1 MSSISKNL
9 FQTPIQISKT
19 DFGLLNVDLVKLA
32 YKLKGENNFVETTE
46 QKGFQSVIYN
56 PKDFKETNQFIH
68 LQINNINNF
77 LQQYSIIKN
86 YDWNVKGIWFNIN
99 PKYSFNNLHTHSDC
113 DFSAVYYLQV
123 PKNSGSI
130 VFENPNSVML
140 NHKFFQYPF
149 NYNEI
154 NSNSY
159 KVEPQE
165 DMLILFPSYLPH
177 RVQQNLSDK
186 DRICLSFNF
195 SVDIK

>member
-56 PKDFKETNQFIH
+56 HKDFLATNQFIH

>member
-9 FQTPIQISKT
+9 FQTPIQISKSEL
-19 DFGLLNVDLVKLA
+19 GLLNVDLVKLA
-32 YKLKGENNFVETTE
+32 YKLKEENNSIETTE

-68 LQINNINNF
+68 LQIDNINNF

-86 YDWNVKGIWFNIN
+86 YEWGVKGIWFNIN

>member
-1 MSSISKNL
+1 MISKNL
-9 FQTPIQISKT
+9 FQTPVQVSKS

-32 YKLKGENNFVETTE
+32 YKLKEENNFIETTE
-46 QKGFQSVIYN
+46 QKGFQSIIYN
-56 PKDFKETNQFIH
+56 HKDFIATHQFID
-68 LQINNINNF
+68 LQINSINNF
-77 LQQYSIIKN
+77 IQEYCLKKN
-86 YDWNVKGIWFNIN
+86 NEWNVKGIWFNIN
-99 PKYSFNNLHTHSDC
+99 PKHSYNNLHTHSDC

-130 VFENPNSVML
+130 IFENPNPVML
-140 NHKFFQYPF
+140 NHKFFQNQF
-149 NYNEI
+149 DYNEI

-159 KVEPQE
+159 EIEPEE

-186 DRICLSFNF
+186 DRISLSFNI